1 MNNHRARLVIPFSS
15 SSYFFPF
22 QMNNHC
28 PLKSTF
34 LHILPDDQPMVNHI
48 DQASDPTG
56 TSTTTLLM
64 VSAMLAALCAFDDL
78 SVTFDDL
85 CVSGFLKPQETV
97 PLTLTLGSYHLLSYR
112 TYDDDDFEDND
123 GDDDDDGGN
132 DSDDGDDGIFGN

>member
-1 MNNHRARLVIPFSS
+1 
-15 SSYFFPF
+15 
-22 QMNNHC
+22 
-28 PLKSTF
+28 
-34 LHILPDDQPMVNHI
+34 MVNHI

-112 TYDDDDFEDND
+112 TYDDDDGDDEVDAVDDVYVYVDKSD
-123 GDDDDDGGN
+123 GDDSYDG
-132 DSDDGDDGIFGN
+132 DGIFSN

>member
-1 MNNHRARLVIPFSS
+1 
-15 SSYFFPF
+15 
-22 QMNNHC
+22 
-28 PLKSTF
+28 
-34 LHILPDDQPMVNHI
+34 MVNHI

-56 TSTTTLLM
+56 TSTTTLLV

-97 PLTLTLGSYHLLSYR
+97 PLTLTLGSYR

-132 DSDDGDDGIFGN
+132 DSDDGDDGIFSN

>member
-1 MNNHRARLVIPFSS
+1 
-15 SSYFFPF
+15 
-22 QMNNHC
+22 
-28 PLKSTF
+28 
-34 LHILPDDQPMVNHI
+34 MVNHI

-112 TYDDDDFEDND
+112 TYDDDDGDDEVDAVDDVYVYVDNSD
-123 GDDDDDGGN
+123 GDDSYDG
-132 DSDDGDDGIFGN
+132 DGIFSN

>member
-1 MNNHRARLVIPFSS
+1 
-15 SSYFFPF
+15 
-22 QMNNHC
+22 
-28 PLKSTF
+28 
-34 LHILPDDQPMVNHI
+34 MVNRI
-48 DQASDPTG
+48 DQSSDPTG
-56 TSTTTLLM
+56 TSTATLLV

>member
-1 MNNHRARLVIPFSS
+1 
-15 SSYFFPF
+15 
-22 QMNNHC
+22 
-28 PLKSTF
+28 
-34 LHILPDDQPMVNHI
+34 MVNHI

-56 TSTTTLLM
+56 TSTTTLLV

-112 TYDDDDFEDND
+112 TYDDDDGDDEVDAVDYVYVYVDNSD
-123 GDDDDDGGN
+123 GDDSYDG
-132 DSDDGDDGIFGN
+132 DGIFSN